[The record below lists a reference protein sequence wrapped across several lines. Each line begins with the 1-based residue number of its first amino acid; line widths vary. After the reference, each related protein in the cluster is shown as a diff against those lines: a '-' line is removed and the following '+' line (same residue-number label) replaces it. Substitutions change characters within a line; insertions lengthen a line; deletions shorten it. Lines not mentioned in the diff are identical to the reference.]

1 MNIGD
6 LDFKMLSVFQALLEQ
21 GQVSAAADQLGV
33 GQSNVSRSLA
43 KLRNHFGD
51 PLFVRTQRGMEP
63 TPRAAQIAGSVAD
76 MLRIYINTL
85 SGSAEFDPASSHRI
99 FHLAGSEVGHVI
111 GISRL
116 SENIFDVA
124 PHVQLHAVPL
134 GINTLA
140 KELESDT
147 DLAFGPF
154 PKLYSGIHERTVY
167 TEHYVSMVRHDHPGI
182 TGDMSMDDFKNA
194 QHIVVSGRRWG
205 HFHEQMES
213 QIVEAIP
220 EGNVRIVTHNFLT
233 AALLAER
240 SDFVVTVPSGAA
252 QALSKRSSLRVLKL
266 PFELPDFEV
275 KLYWHERFHQDPAH
289 IWLRN
294 LIYDQFKDVTNILEQ
309 EIV

>member
-6 LDFKMLSVFQALLEQ
+6 LDFKMLSVFQALLEL

-43 KLRNHFGD
+43 KLRTHFGD

-63 TPRAAQIAGSVAD
+63 TPRAVQISTSVND
-76 MLRIYINTL
+76 MLRIYQNTL

-99 FHLAGSEVGHVI
+99 FHIAGSEVGHVL

-116 SENIFDVA
+116 GKEIFEVA

-154 PKLYSGIHERTVY
+154 PKLYAGIHERTVY
-167 TEHYVSMVRHDHPGI
+167 AEHYVCMVRRDHPDI
-182 TGDMSMDDFKNA
+182 TADMSMNDFRRA

-205 HFHEQMES
+205 HTHEQIES
-213 QIVEAIP
+213 QIVRAIP
-220 EGNVRIVTHNFLT
+220 EDNIRIVTHNFLT
-233 AALLAER
+233 AALLAAS
-240 SDFVVTVPSGAA
+240 SDCVVTVPSGTA
-252 QALSKRSSLRVLKL
+252 QALAEHSSLRVLKP
-266 PFELPDFEV
+266 PFELPAFDV

-294 LIYDQFKDVTNILEQ
+294 LIYSLFENVTNILEQ
-309 EIV
+309 EVV

>member
-1 MNIGD
+1 MDIGD
-6 LDFKMLSVFQALLEQ
+6 LDFKMLSVFQALIEQ

-63 TPRAAQIAGSVAD
+63 TPRAIQISKSVEN
-76 MLRIYINTL
+76 MLRIYQNTL
-85 SGSAEFDPASSHRI
+85 SGSAEFDPASSHRV
-99 FHLAGSEVGHVI
+99 FHIAGSEVGHVL

-116 SENIFDVA
+116 GEKIFEVA

-154 PKLYSGIHERTVY
+154 PKLYAGIHERTVY
-167 TEHYVSMVRHDHPGI
+167 TEQYVCMVRSDHPRI
-182 TGDMSMDDFKNA
+182 KADMSMDDFRSA

-205 HFHEQMES
+205 HTHEQIES
-213 QIVEAIP
+213 QIVSEIP
-220 EGNVRIVTHNFLT
+220 DGHIRVVTHNFLT
-233 AALLAER
+233 AALLAAN
-240 SDFVVTVPSGAA
+240 SNFVVTVPSGTA
-252 QALSKRSSLRVLKL
+252 QALSECSSLRVLKP
-266 PFELPDFEV
+266 PFELPVFDV

-294 LIYDQFKDVTNILEQ
+294 LVYDLFENVTNILEQ
-309 EIV
+309 EVV